1 MIICGLDISTS
12 CIGIY
17 VNDSEK
23 KENHFYYFKPR
34 GDDWIEKA
42 SGVKDFLHTLF
53 LNHEIEKVYVE
64 ENLQAFRRG
73 LSSAK
78 TLMALARFNGV
89 VSFMVKDIFDI
100 KPVFLNV
107 NAARKSLAIKIDR
120 KSELSTKEQVLAWVN
135 QEIDY
140 EWSTRVMKSGP
151 RKGQVVLE
159 DFVYDM
165 ADAYVIARAGLVQ

>member
-1 MIICGLDISTS
+1 MISCGLDISTS
-12 CIGIY
+12 CVGFCVI
-17 VNDSEK
+17 DSEK
-23 KENHFYYFKPR
+23 QQNFFYYFKPR
-34 GDDWIEKA
+34 GTDWLEKA

-89 VSFMVKDIFDI
+89 VSFMVQDIFGI
-100 KPVFLNV
+100 KPEFLNV
-107 NAARKSLAIKIDR
+107 NAARKSLEIKIDR
-120 KSELSTKEQVLAWVN
+120 KSDLSTKEQVLSWVRG
-135 QEIDY
+135 EIDY
-140 EWSTRVMKSGP
+140 EWPTRVMKSGP
-151 RKGQVVLE
+151 RKGLVVLE
-159 DFVYDM
+159 DYVYDM